1 VLIDFFDRLEKR
13 RQAMLEMP
21 QMIQT
26 WKEVIVFELFGDFG
40 QTLMMNYREG
50 TAEDGK
56 NGRNNFIKRSP
67 TFSTH
72 YVRYNPGVV
81 LEHGVGK
88 MRSALE
94 CTVPVHQWV
103 YEPYI
108 IIGEM
113 SGEFPLGAFF
123 STFGYSSLQNVYFE
137 SVLLLWMQRKL
148 SVRLHRPE

>member
-1 VLIDFFDRLEKR
+1 VLINYFDRLEKR

-72 YVRYNPGVV
+72 YVRYNPVV

-88 MRSALE
+88 MRSASE
-94 CTVPVHQWV
+94 CTVPVDQGID
-103 YEPYI
+103 EPYI
-108 IIGEM
+108 IIREM
-113 SGEFPLGAFF
+113 NGEFPLGTFF
-123 STFGYSSLQNVYFE
+123 STFGYSSLQNIHFE
-137 SVLLLWMQRKL
+137 SVLLLWMRQKL

>member
-1 VLIDFFDRLEKR
+1 MLMKYFDRLEKR

-26 WKEVIVFELFGDFG
+26 WKEVIVFELFRELW
-40 QTLMMNYREG
+40 QTLTKNYREG

-56 NGRNNFIKRSP
+56 NGRNDVTKRSP

-72 YVRYNPGVV
+72 YVRCNPGVV

-94 CTVPVHQWV
+94 FTVPVRQGV
-103 YEPYI
+103 YEPCI